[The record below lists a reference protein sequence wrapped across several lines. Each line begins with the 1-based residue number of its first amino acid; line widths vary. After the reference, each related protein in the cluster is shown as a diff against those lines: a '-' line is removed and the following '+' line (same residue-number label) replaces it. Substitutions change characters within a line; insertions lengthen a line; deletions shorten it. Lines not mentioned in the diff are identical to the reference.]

1 MIRLAVSPMPM
12 GRTPGVLSRAM
23 RRQASSGEMDFGSTS
38 AVHILLAV
46 EASELHRLV
55 DAPLNEVHYLLQSCA
70 SRPDGPAD
78 PVVFSTA
85 ERIALAS
92 IDSKMTGCV
101 SEGVEVRMQ
110 WALALCPVG
119 CLLTSTSL
127 TDGEPVVFG
136 SDGSSRWRMPP
147 LSPLDRRSRAA
158 LHLPANMRLANERAS
173 FSLALLELVLGR
185 RCWMALPSR
194 TRSFRLPSFHFFSLL
209 SKQVM
214 CSFVL
219 EALCGFCSRRM
230 GRIVADFRAIDSSA
244 DAEAKAWKR

>member
-1 MIRLAVSPMPM
+1 MSELNALLASTRSAASQSSELKAFLTACTAASIPDICPPQSCRHPDALWTSVLTTDSTALAMIRLAVSPMPM

-55 DAPLNEVHYLLQSCA
+55 DAPLNEVHNLLQSCA

-101 SEGVEVRMQ
+101 SEGVEGRMQ
-110 WALALCPVG
+110 WALALWQ
-119 CLLTSTSL
+119 S
-127 TDGEPVVFG
+127 
-136 SDGSSRWRMPP
+136 
-147 LSPLDRRSRAA
+147 
-158 LHLPANMRLANERAS
+158 
-173 FSLALLELVLGR
+173 
-185 RCWMALPSR
+185 LPSG
-194 TRSFRLPSFHFFSLL
+194 
-209 SKQVM
+209 
-214 CSFVL
+214 VL
-219 EALCGFCSRRM
+219 AH
-230 GRIVADFRAIDSSA
+230 
-244 DAEAKAWKR
+244 